1 MSLSSLATSILR
13 MVCNRVQAA
22 QIAMPQRMESKG
34 SSDLDML
41 NHQGGLSGGGRGA
54 SFAARSFS
62 LPPPASH
69 SGLQQ
74 YGSTT
79 YGSGAGGFGGTGA
92 GGIAAAVTASA
103 AMALRGTPPIANDPI
118 GALLHQQPWG
128 LPFSLPRTS
137 AFDAPAAG
145 VPAGFDSRVLSPQP
159 RYPGENGGGG
169 APGGGGGGH
178 LADGGN
184 LLWGSMKAAAAA
196 AVTRPPMFNQNAA
209 AIRFLEGQQRAAQ
222 QAATAAASTPL
233 QNFVDI
239 YSNAADLISK
249 AGMAGARFSSAT
261 SALSVACV
269 VRVVI
274 GAPSVISALTMLGCT
289 QWLTPLPPGGGV
301 LLSGHVPTCSCSHAG
316 CSAVLAA
323 LLPCLADHRRL

>member
-1 MSLSSLATSILR
+1 MSLTSLATSILS
-13 MVCNRVQAA
+13 NRVQAVQA
-22 QIAMPQRMESKG
+22 AMPQRMESKG

-41 NHQGGLSGGGRGA
+41 NHQGGLGGGGHGA

-92 GGIAAAVTASA
+92 GGIAAAVTVSA
-103 AMALRGTPPIANDPI
+103 AMGLRGTPPIANDPI
-118 GALLHQQPWG
+118 GALLHQQSWG
-128 LPFSLPRTS
+128 LPFSFPHTS

-145 VPAGFDSRVLSPQP
+145 GPAGFDSRVLSPQP

-169 APGGGGGGH
+169 APGGDAGGH

-222 QAATAAASTPL
+222 QAVTAAAAAASTPL
-233 QNFVDI
+233 QDFADI

-249 AGMAGARFSSAT
+249 AGMAGARF
-261 SALSVACV
+261 L
-269 VRVVI
+269 VRR
-274 GAPSVISALTMLGCT
+274 APTL
-289 QWLTPLPPGGGV
+289 
-301 LLSGHVPTCSCSHAG
+301 
-316 CSAVLAA
+316 
-323 LLPCLADHRRL
+323 